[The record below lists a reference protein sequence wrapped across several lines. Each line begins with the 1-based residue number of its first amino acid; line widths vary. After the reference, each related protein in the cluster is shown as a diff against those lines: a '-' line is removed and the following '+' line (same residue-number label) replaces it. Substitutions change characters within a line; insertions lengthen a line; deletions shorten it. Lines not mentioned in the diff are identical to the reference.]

1 MVLENG
7 HQTLFP
13 VYIGGMP
20 CLNFSNVLTHC
31 VCSLYSRIFC
41 TAGKDHPSLAECSVF
56 IIAPFTTEQEPGHY
70 TYYFHCTWKVTKW
83 QIFTDVTKQAFKQR
97 MCNISWI
104 YQHLQID
111 WHKPGVCT
119 MCRCGDMWKYRRIT
133 NGHLMWTNPDC
144 QYVHIC
150 TLHKHWRLVT
160 YARCQKGERRIQ
172 LGITLSI
179 QHCSATSAPSCH
191 SGSENRHLALS
202 KTVQLWV
209 GRYLA
214 LSGQTIWLQVAG
226 HSPSEHPDI
235 LAPSGPGILALIWL
249 YLGS

>member
-1 MVLENG
+1 MAIRHCFQSTLE
-7 HQTLFP
+7 
-13 VYIGGMP
+13 V

-104 YQHLQID
+104 YKHLQID

-119 MCRCGDMWKYRRIT
+119 MCRCGDLWKYRRIT

-172 LGITLSI
+172 LGITLRTFQSLLK
-179 QHCSATSAPSCH
+179 ATFTLKWGDLKLQPILPKYLRNSTKFVS
-191 SGSENRHLALS
+191 SLS
-202 KTVQLWV
+202 NA
-209 GRYLA
+209 Y
-214 LSGQTIWLQVAG
+214 SF
-226 HSPSEHPDI
+226 S
-235 LAPSGPGILALIWL
+235 
-249 YLGS
+249 

>member
-172 LGITLSI
+172 LGITLRTFQSLLK
-179 QHCSATSAPSCH
+179 ATFTLKWGDLKLQPILPKYLRNSTKFVS
-191 SGSENRHLALS
+191 SLS
-202 KTVQLWV
+202 NA
-209 GRYLA
+209 Y
-214 LSGQTIWLQVAG
+214 SF
-226 HSPSEHPDI
+226 S
-235 LAPSGPGILALIWL
+235 
-249 YLGS
+249 